1 MAEWFHKQRIG
12 DLPREAARLHG
23 AREAMV
29 FADRRW
35 TYAQFAAE
43 VDRTAKGLIAAGVQ
57 PGEKVALWMVNR
69 PEWLF
74 LMYAVPLVGAVLVPL
89 NTRYRSADMAYTVQ
103 QSNTV
108 TLITHA
114 RSGPVDYLGLLQAA
128 MPDLPRQAARAL
140 TLAAFPDLKRIV
152 LTDRENAPGT
162 LGWQAVMAAG
172 DALSDRALA
181 ERADAVDPDVT
192 CLIAYTSGTTGHP
205 KGVLHNHSV
214 VRAGIDRMNRLGL
227 TFDDVTMTYLPLFH
241 LYGFS
246 EAALHVL
253 LTNGKLVLME
263 AFEARECVRLIERE
277 KATVLHGFD
286 THFRDIMLA
295 QESERRDLS
304 SLRMGTFPSGMAS
317 SIPIAYATQKTL
329 CPTVSGWG
337 MTESWAFATCSFTNS
352 SEEQRVEASGFAM
365 PGYEFRIVDPTTG
378 RDLPAGEPGELLC
391 RGYTVTRGYYNKPKE
406 TAEAIDA
413 EGWLHTGDTCVMR
426 ADGHVR
432 FLGRYKD
439 ILKVGGENVSAA
451 EVEAFIMALPA
462 VAEVAVVSYPDPRL
476 VQVPVAFVR
485 IRPNHRLLASDV
497 VEHCR
502 DQIASFK
509 VPRHVLFIDELPMT
523 ASGKVQKHK
532 LRDLALEQ
540 LGPPERK
547 TA

>member
-1 MAEWFHKQRIG
+1 MAEWFPKLRIG
-12 DLPREAARLHG
+12 DLPAATARLHG
-23 AREAMV
+23 QREAVV
-29 FADRRW
+29 FGEQRW

-43 VDRTAKGLIAAGVQ
+43 VELTAKALLALGVA

-74 LMYAVPLVGAVLVPL
+74 LMYAIPMIGAVLVPL
-89 NTRYRSADMAYTVQ
+89 NTRYRSADMAYTLQ
-103 QSNTV
+103 QSNSV

-114 RSGPVDYLGLLQAA
+114 RSGPVDYLDILRGA
-128 MPDLPRQAARAL
+128 MPDLPRQKPRNLAL
-140 TLAAFPDLKRIV
+140 AEFPDLKRIV
-152 LTDRENAPGT
+152 LIDREDAPGT
-162 LGWQAVMAAG
+162 LGWQAVLREGGGVAA
-172 DALSDRALA
+172 AALA
-181 ERADAVDPDVT
+181 KRAAAVDPDAL

-205 KGVLHNHSV
+205 KGVMHNHAV
-214 VRAGIDRMNRLGL
+214 VRAGIDRNNRLGL

-253 LTNGKLVLME
+253 LSGGKLVLME
-263 AFEARECVRLIERE
+263 TFDPAECVRLVEHER
-277 KATVLHGFD
+277 ANVLHGFD
-286 THFRDIMLA
+286 THFRDIMAA
-295 QESERRDLS
+295 QETARRDLS
-304 SLRMGTFPSGMAS
+304 SLRLGTFPSGMAS
-317 SIPIAYATQKTL
+317 STPIAYRAQKEL

-352 SEEQRVEASGFAM
+352 TEEQRVEASGFAM
-365 PGYEFRIVDPTTG
+365 PGYEFRIVDPETG
-378 RDLPAGEPGELLC
+378 RDLPPGEQGELLC
-391 RGYTVTRGYYNKPKE
+391 RGYTVTQGYYNKPKE

-413 EGWLHTGDTCVMR
+413 DGWLRTGDTCAQR
-426 ADGHVR
+426 ADGHIR
-432 FLGRYKD
+432 FIGRFKD
-439 ILKVGGENVSAA
+439 ILKVGGENVSSA

-485 IRPNHRLLASDV
+485 LRPNHRLAANEV
-497 VEHCR
+497 IEHCR
-502 DQIASFK
+502 GKIASFK
-509 VPRHVLFIDELPMT
+509 VPRHALFIDELPMT

-532 LRDLALEQ
+532 LRDLALER